1 MYLRQNQEIQFCNIG
16 MTDLITQ
23 PFPFSAFLLAGGI
36 GSRLKTVVSDR
47 PKPMALIG
55 DQPFLEILIESLA
68 QKGIQ
73 RIVLLTGYMSEHIE
87 TFAHKYRSSDISIEI
102 SRETTPLGTGG
113 AVKNAQ
119 QFATNPTLLVNG
131 DTYFDADIAR
141 LFEFHNKTDAIVTL
155 SLCKVPDVSRY
166 GSVLLKP
173 SGMIQ
178 EFQEKSEISDGPGLI
193 NAGFSMVSY
202 DLISNLPDNKVF
214 SMEKDIFPSL
224 VSSGSMYGLEQ
235 TGAFFD
241 IGTPHSYAEFIDF
254 IYSRQKRCF

>member
-1 MYLRQNQEIQFCNIG
+1 MHLRQNQELKFYKIG
-16 MTDLITQ
+16 MTDLIAQ

-68 QKGIQ
+68 QKGVW

-87 TFAHKYRSSDISIEI
+87 TFARKYRSSNISLEI
-102 SRETTPLGTGG
+102 SRETAPLGTGG

-131 DTYFDADIAR
+131 DTYFDADIER

-178 EFQEKSEISDGPGLI
+178 EFQEKSESSDVPGLI

-202 DLISNLPDNKVF
+202 DLISNLPENKVF

-224 VSSGSMYGLEQ
+224 VSGGQMYGLEQ
-235 TGAFFD
+235 AGAFFD
-241 IGTPHSYAEFIDF
+241 IGTPHSYAEFIEF
-254 IYSRQKRCF
+254 IDTRRKRCL